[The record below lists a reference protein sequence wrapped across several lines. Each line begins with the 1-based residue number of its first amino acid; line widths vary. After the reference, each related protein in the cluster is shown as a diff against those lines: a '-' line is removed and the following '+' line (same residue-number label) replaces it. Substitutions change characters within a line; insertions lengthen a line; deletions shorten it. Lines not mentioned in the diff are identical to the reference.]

1 MTILIAASSH
11 DKAALNIADKLI
23 RRHGFQET
31 KKIFDGKPVYTNGEF
46 TLIFPSVDNIYV
58 NNLGKF
64 FNFTEIIFASR
75 HKSETGEPTLT
86 VHVPGNLKSQANYGG
101 RPNEVALAN
110 PGRIK
115 ALLLAL
121 LELGEKLKPN
131 YKISLEATHH
141 GPTELG
147 VPATF
152 VEIGSSEDRWIDQ
165 EAGEVVAEAISR
177 ALLNPSQSR
186 SAAGFGGGHYAPA
199 HTEITVEQDIAVGHI
214 VPKYAL
220 ENVNPSMVKEV
231 FQKTIN
237 VCNCAVLDWKGI
249 RGDAK
254 GQLLK
259 ILEDMGIDVLR
270 V

>member
-1 MTILIAASSH
+1 MAILIAASSH

-23 RRHGFQET
+23 RRHDF
-31 KKIFDGKPVYTNGEF
+31 KKTRKVFDEKPVYKNGEF
-46 TLIFPSVDNIYV
+46 LLIFPSVDDIYA

-64 FNFTEIIFASR
+64 FNITEIIFASR

-86 VHVPGNLKSQANYGG
+86 VHVPGNLTDQAIYGG

-110 PGRIK
+110 PQRMK

-121 LELGEKLKPN
+121 LELGKKLEPN

-141 GPTELG
+141 GPTELT

-152 VEIGSSEDRWIDQ
+152 VEIGSSEDRWID
-165 EAGEVVAEAISR
+165 EKAGEVVAEAIWR
-177 ALLNPSQSR
+177 ALLNPSKSP
-186 SAAGFGGGHYAPA
+186 SAVGFGGGHYAPA
-199 HTEITVEQDIAVGHI
+199 HTKITVEQDIAVGHI

-220 ENVNPSMVKEV
+220 DNVNASMVNAV
-231 FQKTIN
+231 FQKTIYT
-237 VCNCAVLDWKGI
+237 CDCAVLDWKGI
-249 RGDAK
+249 HGDAREK
-254 GQLLK
+254 LLK
-259 ILEDMGIDVLR
+259 ILGDMGINVLR